1 MSLTQFQIIQ
11 SLGKNLEWFQTEM
24 SWGASAQELRHL
36 SGRIGELYV
45 AMLTRGQMAPENNQ
59 PVTMWLAM
67 KMNAFQ

>member
-24 SWGASAQELRHL
+24 SWGASAQELRYL
-36 SGRIGELYV
+36 TGRIGELYV